1 MKSEADVAF
10 TIVGAGSRVL
20 GVGLADDVLVYLVPL
35 VLIVTSG
42 QRGGGE
48 ERREEEEGGKRQLG
62 TAVENAP
69 ISGSRWRDQ
78 DRAGARGTTRT
89 ACVPETIS
97 SWRKKKKKV
106 AAGGGAIKQHI
117 SPNAQLAKQT

>member
-1 MKSEADVAF
+1 M
-10 TIVGAGSRVL
+10 
-20 GVGLADDVLVYLVPL
+20 YLVPL
-35 VLIVTSG
+35 VLVVTSG
-42 QRGGGE
+42 QRERGGGG
-48 ERREEEEGGKRQLG
+48 RRKRQLG

-78 DRAGARGTTRT
+78 GRAGARGLHEQHVSQRRF
-89 ACVPETIS
+89 PPGGK
-97 SWRKKKKKV
+97 KKKKKV

>member
-1 MKSEADVAF
+1 MFSCIWYHSFSLLHLDRE
-10 TIVGAGSRVL
+10 GG
-20 GVGLADDVLVYLVPL
+20 G
-35 VLIVTSG
+35 
-42 QRGGGE
+42 RGGGE
-48 ERREEEEGGKRQLG
+48 RQLG

-78 DRAGARGTTRT
+78 DRASARGLHEQHVSQRRF
-89 ACVPETIS
+89 PPGG
-97 SWRKKKKKV
+97 KKKKV